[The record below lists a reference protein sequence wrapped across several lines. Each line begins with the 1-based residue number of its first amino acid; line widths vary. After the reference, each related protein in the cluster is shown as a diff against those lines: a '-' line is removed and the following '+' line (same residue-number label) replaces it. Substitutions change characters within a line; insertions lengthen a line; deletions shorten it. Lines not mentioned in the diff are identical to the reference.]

1 MTAAT
6 RERKLALINDC
17 GPHTLRNLVLAALS
31 VKGNDFLTDEQIHE
45 LTEALIVDERR
56 RTHSNIDN
64 RARMAALEEV
74 A

>member
-6 RERKLALINDC
+6 RERKLKFINDC

-31 VKGNDFLTDEQIHE
+31 VKGDDFLTDEQIDE
-45 LTEALIVDERR
+45 LTEALLVDERR

-64 RARMAALEEV
+64 RARMAALGEV